1 MQLDTSVWTQD
12 TASRV
17 FKLFGYVVLRIKLQI
32 ASLIS
37 ILGEFDQE
45 FSISPCWFSS
55 NAPRGAS
62 RMISMQ
68 SYAIT
73 EPLFRITSCLTR
85 VVPERVQCSQRD
97 KET

>member
-12 TASRV
+12 TTSRV

-45 FSISPCWFSS
+45 FSISPC
-55 NAPRGAS
+55 
-62 RMISMQ
+62 
-68 SYAIT
+68 
-73 EPLFRITSCLTR
+73 
-85 VVPERVQCSQRD
+85 
-97 KET
+97 